1 MFFDVVLFL
10 LSSLITGPNSM
21 SISSLVLEL
30 LQLSF
35 IRDWPEIWK
44 SEIPPSE
51 FFPVSEELL
60 VELVIPKF
68 AQIFL
73 MKCNRMLQ
81 KARVA
86 AFTVSELLRES
97 QQGPPSAR
105 LVLIR
110 VNLVYFNFVYVRTFF
125 HIMELFP
132 CFGTFFY
139 PIHELECVILYQPL
153 KCFEPSL

>member
-1 MFFDVVLFL
+1 
-10 LSSLITGPNSM
+10 M

-60 VELVIPKF
+60 VELVMPKF

-110 VNLVYFNFVYVRTFF
+110 VNLVYFNFVYV
-125 HIMELFP
+125 
-132 CFGTFFY
+132 
-139 PIHELECVILYQPL
+139 
-153 KCFEPSL
+153 